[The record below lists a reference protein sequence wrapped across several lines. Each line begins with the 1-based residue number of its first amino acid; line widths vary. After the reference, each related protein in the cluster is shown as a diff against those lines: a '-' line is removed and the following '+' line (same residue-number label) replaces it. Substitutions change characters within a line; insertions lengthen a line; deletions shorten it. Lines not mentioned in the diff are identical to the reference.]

1 MFNLLKIFKRR
12 ERANP
17 FNRGWGSRESAVI
30 MIKEWIRVNNVRY
43 EQLCNASGVSFDQ
56 LKRFLANRSV
66 WNSTVQK
73 IWDGARKIHD
83 ILTSLR

>member
-1 MFNLLKIFKRR
+1 MFSFLKIFKRKQIG
-12 ERANP
+12 NP
-17 FNRGWGSRESAVI
+17 FNRGWGSREDAVV
-30 MIKEWIRVNNVRY
+30 MIKEWIRVNNIWY

-66 WNSTVQK
+66 RNSTVQK

-83 ILTSLR
+83 ILYTTS